1 MNLTLKRSYPIL
13 YSNKELFIKEREGDV
28 NLFYDVSEQPIGQG
42 AFGEV
47 YKGVEKKTKEI
58 RAIK

>member
-1 MNLTLKRSYPIL
+1 MK
-13 YSNKELFIKEREGDV
+13 KELFITEREGDV
-28 NLFYDVSEQPIGQG
+28 TLFYDFEDPPIGTG
-42 AFGEV
+42 AFGDV